1 MKNISHKSIIFKISV
16 LSISLAV
23 MLAPV
28 ISPAL
33 PLMRFPGVTKAQI
46 DTLSTIPNLAKIF
59 GILAC
64 PFLIRIVGQKKTILA
79 GLMGII
85 LLGIIPFFSS
95 SYTVILAARIIVGL
109 AFGIFMPL
117 CTSLIVQLYRTDKNT
132 MAHMM
137 GYQNT
142 IQTLGSA
149 LGSFTVGSLVTLGWH
164 QAFLV
169 YLIPIIPIILFSL
182 FVTIDEPKKVSTK
195 KTASK
200 TKFKF
205 TPEIALVCF
214 FMLATLICYMP
225 INFTL
230 PRLIIQEKLGSAST
244 AGVIAGIIQLAT
256 MATASLFGFMMKHVG
271 RIVFSIGYLIIML
284 GYFLTSIA
292 NNIPFL
298 LIALIFI
305 GIGNS
310 FCMPFIYNWMALL
323 TDANTATMGQSIL
336 MIALNIGT
344 VLSPKIVNGINQI
357 MGSTLPSNIMLI
369 CACSDFCLAVI
380 AFLNYLYSKN
390 KVKTIPK
397 LKA

>member
-23 MLAPV
+23 MLAPT

-33 PLMRFPGVTKAQI
+33 PLMHFPGVSKAQI

-59 GILAC
+59 GILFC
-64 PFLIRIVGQKKTILA
+64 PFLIRVFGQKKIILT
-79 GLMGII
+79 GLTGII
-85 LLGIIPFFSS
+85 VLGIIPFFSN
-95 SYTVILAARIIVGL
+95 SYKVILAARILVGL

-117 CTSLIVQLYRTDKNT
+117 CTSLIVQLYHTDKNT

-142 IQTLGSA
+142 TQTLGSA
-149 LGSFTVGSLVTLGWH
+149 LGSFTVSSLVSMGWH

-169 YLIPIIPIILFSL
+169 YLIPIVPIILFSV
-182 FVTIDEPKKVSTK
+182 FVTIDEPEKVEKKHSQQK
-195 KTASK
+195 NK

-205 TPEIALVCF
+205 TGEMALVCF
-214 FMLATLICYMP
+214 FMLATLIFYMP

-230 PRLIIQEKLGSAST
+230 PRLIIQENLGTAST
-244 AGVIAGIIQLAT
+244 AGIVAGVIQLAT
-256 MATASLFGFMMKHVG
+256 MATASLFGYMMKHVG
-271 RIVFSIGYLIIML
+271 RIVFPIGFTIITI
-284 GYFLTSIA
+284 GYFLTSRA
-292 NNIPFL
+292 TNILFL
-298 LIALIFI
+298 LFALICI

-323 TDANTATMGQSIL
+323 TDSDTATMGQSIL

-344 VLSPKIVNGINQI
+344 VLSPKIVNGINQL
-357 MGSTLPSNIMLI
+357 MGSASPRNIMVI
-369 CACSDFCLAVI
+369 CACGDFCLAIIAVI
-380 AFLNYLYSKN
+380 NYFYSK
-390 KVKTIPK
+390 KRVK
-397 LKA
+397 A